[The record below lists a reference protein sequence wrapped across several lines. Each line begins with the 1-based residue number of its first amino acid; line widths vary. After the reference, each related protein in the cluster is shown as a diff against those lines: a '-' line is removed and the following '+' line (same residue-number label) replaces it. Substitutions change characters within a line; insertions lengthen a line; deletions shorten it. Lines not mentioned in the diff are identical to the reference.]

1 MTRLVEGFV
10 QIKTIAFLF
19 KMIYFVCAIE
29 STFKGKIMRF
39 VNIREL
45 SKSPSKYMKSANE
58 ESDLIV
64 TRNGLPYVVISRID
78 GSELEDYILAK
89 HFGLE
94 EEFQRAVKEYESGE
108 TINADN
114 LLAQVEQNS

>member
-1 MTRLVEGFV
+1 
-10 QIKTIAFLF
+10 
-19 KMIYFVCAIE
+19 MIYIVGAIE

-94 EEFQRAVKEYESGE
+94 EEFQQAVKEYESGE
-108 TINADN
+108 TIDANN
-114 LLAQVEQNS
+114 LLAQIE